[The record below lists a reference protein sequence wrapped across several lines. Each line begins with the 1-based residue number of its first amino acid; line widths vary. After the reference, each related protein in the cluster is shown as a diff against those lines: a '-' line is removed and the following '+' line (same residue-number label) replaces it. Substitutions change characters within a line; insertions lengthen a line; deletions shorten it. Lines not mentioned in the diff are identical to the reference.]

1 MYNSYYQIP
10 AVTIPYSFFSKS
22 WQRGHIEMSAS
33 DTDKRIEQ
41 MCEFIKQEAI
51 EKATEIKIKT
61 QEEFDIDRQTIAN
74 KRLIVNVLKM
84 DSALFLWIGT
94 IFDTSLRNLSVSI
107 NSRFDTPST
116 SVLLQGM

>member
-1 MYNSYYQIP
+1 MDSSLNQ
-10 AVTIPYSFFSKS
+10 
-22 WQRGHIEMSAS
+22 
-33 DTDKRIEQ
+33 
-41 MCEFIKQEAI
+41 IKQGEYSI
-51 EKATEIKIKT
+51 
-61 QEEFDIDRQTIAN
+61 QIAN

-116 SVLLQGM
+116 SGLLQGM